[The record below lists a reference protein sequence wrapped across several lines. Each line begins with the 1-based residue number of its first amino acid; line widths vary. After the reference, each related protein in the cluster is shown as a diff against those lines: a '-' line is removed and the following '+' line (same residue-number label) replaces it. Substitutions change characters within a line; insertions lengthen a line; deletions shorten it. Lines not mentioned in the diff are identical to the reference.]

1 MICDCLSTLALIKL
15 LELNYPEAT
24 VGASRTMTDRVD
36 KEAYKEV
43 LSSLS
48 LTLTDINRDSKP
60 AYGTTATKSFKKK
73 ARLSM

>member
-1 MICDCLSTLALIKL
+1 
-15 LELNYPEAT
+15 
-24 VGASRTMTDRVD
+24 MTDNVD

-60 AYGTTATKSFKKK
+60 AYGTTATKSLKKK
-73 ARLSM
+73 AKLSMWPLLHNSFRPSQT